1 METDDLEKSTR
12 TEVEEDDKEEAN
24 DDDEIIEIATNDKEN
39 QNIKQEL
46 CVVCDDLASGYHYSV
61 LACEG
66 CKVNYKFDSTIEL
79 WNKKI

>member
-39 QNIKQEL
+39 QNINL
-46 CVVCDDLASGYHYSV
+46 YD
-61 LACEG
+61 
-66 CKVNYKFDSTIEL
+66 FF
-79 WNKKI
+79 